1 MEVAARK
8 QNKKVMTAHK
18 NTPRIMRRENR
29 TIKGSRKAKRL
40 NDRIVFWFIEQ
51 FSRKTMSDRRAVT
64 FDRDP
69 MTP

>member
-1 MEVAARK
+1 
-8 QNKKVMTAHK
+8 MTAHK

>member
-1 MEVAARK
+1 
-8 QNKKVMTAHK
+8 MTAHK

-29 TIKGSRKAKRL
+29 TIRDSRKAQRL

-64 FDRDP
+64 FERDP
-69 MTP
+69 MRP